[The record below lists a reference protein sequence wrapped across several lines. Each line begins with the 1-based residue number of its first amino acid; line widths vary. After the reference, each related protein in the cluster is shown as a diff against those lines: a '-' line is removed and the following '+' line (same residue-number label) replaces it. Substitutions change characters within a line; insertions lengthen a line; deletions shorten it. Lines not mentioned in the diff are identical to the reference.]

1 METATKP
8 MERPE
13 TQPIS
18 QPLNGYVVLDWGA
31 WQAGPAAGM
40 MLGDLGADVIKIE
53 NRGSGDPSRG
63 LEPGFD
69 IRYKTA
75 RTCYF
80 EIINR
85 NKRGISLDLAKPE
98 GREILYGLA
107 KKADAFIT
115 NFRPHVVE
123 RYGMSYEVLSK
134 INPKLVYA
142 MVTGFGPKGP
152 DADKRSYD
160 SIGQARSGLMR
171 QCDPDGPRY
180 VIGGVGD
187 SVPALIAACGVLTGL
202 LAREKTGRGQRI
214 DVSQLSSLMYIQ
226 LCGLAMDLI
235 GGYPIAPRGHRNP
248 QNALVNAYKCK
259 DGKWMFACNMEGD
272 KHWPNLCKALN
283 IPEAEHDPRFDT
295 NLKRAANGELVD
307 LLDSVFITRDRD
319 EWLDILWKHDLVFDK
334 VNDYKDL
341 LEDVQVRANDYL
353 PTFEHPVYGPTIY
366 PPIPIQLSETPGALR
381 KAAPEFGQHTEEVL
395 MDFLGLD
402 WEDIGKLKD
411 REVI

>member
-1 METATKP
+1 METAT
-8 MERPE
+8 E
-13 TQPIS
+13 TTHRREAQPIS
-18 QPLNGYVVLDWGA
+18 GPLNGYRILEWGA
-31 WQAGPAAGM
+31 WQAGPAAAM

-80 EIINR
+80 EVINR

-98 GREILYGLA
+98 GREVLYGLA
-107 KKADAFIT
+107 RHADAFIT
-115 NFRPHVVE
+115 NFRPQVVE
-123 RYGMSYEVLSK
+123 RYGMGYEALSQ
-134 INPKLVYA
+134 INPKLVYT

-152 DADKRSYD
+152 DAEKRSYD

-171 QCDPDGPRY
+171 QCDPEMPRY

-187 SVPALIAACGVLTGL
+187 SVPAIIAACGTLTGL

-235 GGYPIAPRGHRNP
+235 GGYPIAPRHHRNP

-259 DGKWMFACNMEGD
+259 DGKWVFACNMEGD
-272 KHWPNLCKALN
+272 KHWPNLCRALN

-295 NLKRAANGELVD
+295 NIKRAGNSDLVD
-307 LLDSVFITRDRD
+307 LLDSVFATRDRD
-319 EWLDILWKHDLVFDK
+319 EWLDILWKHDLVFDR

-341 LEDVQVRANDYL
+341 LEDVQVQANNYL
-353 PTFEHPVYGPTIY
+353 PTFDHPVYGPTTY
-366 PPIPIQLSETPGALR
+366 PPVPMDLSETPGALR
-381 KAAPEFGQHTEEVL
+381 IPAPEFGQHTEEVL
-395 MDFLGLD
+395 MELLGMD
-402 WEDIGKLKD
+402 WEAIGQLKE